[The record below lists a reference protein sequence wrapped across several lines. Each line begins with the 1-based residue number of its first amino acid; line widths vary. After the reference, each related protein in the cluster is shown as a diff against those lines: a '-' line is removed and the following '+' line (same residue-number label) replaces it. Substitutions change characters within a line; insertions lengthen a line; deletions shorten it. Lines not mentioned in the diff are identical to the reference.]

1 MSTNKI
7 PKKNP
12 IASPLA
18 RLVLHIISD
27 FKVFG
32 EFPQPP
38 YVIIANHMSYW
49 DSLPSTAIIK
59 DAPAIL
65 TAKKYQGRLMGN
77 LVQFFLSPIWIEQ
90 ASPDRAALRDALA
103 TLKAGHPIALSP
115 EGTRSRSGGL
125 REPLDGAAFLIRKA
139 NVAVAPV
146 GFSGTDRILKDLRP
160 RVEARI
166 GKPFRLPEVKR
177 PGKEQLREDTDR
189 LMCAIAALIPEQ
201 YHGVYTGH
209 SMIEEM
215 RAIVR

>member
-1 MSTNKI
+1 MNSLGQI
-7 PKKNP
+7 DVRHVGDCGQPGDH
-12 IASPLA
+12 
-18 RLVLHIISD
+18 V
-27 FKVFG
+27 G

-115 EGTRSRSGGL
+115 EGTRSRTGGL

-139 NVAVAPV
+139 NVPVAPV

-160 RVEARI
+160 HVEARI

-209 SMIEEM
+209 PMIEEM